1 MWTSH
6 IEDLLNVKYLA
17 FVIFVLG
24 KEIKCQSVTGFGR
37 QEMKE
42 CLEFLRFN
50 EISVWLSDYIQMIT
64 DGGFVRDAS
73 GLSLHN
79 PTHG

>member
-1 MWTSH
+1 M
-6 IEDLLNVKYLA
+6 LNVKYLA

-24 KEIKCQSVTGFGR
+24 KEIKCQSVTGFGG

-50 EISVWLSDYIQMIT
+50 EIYLRDYIQMIA
-64 DGGFVRDAS
+64 DGGFVGVAWIK
-73 GLSLHN
+73 LLHN
-79 PTHG
+79 KARG